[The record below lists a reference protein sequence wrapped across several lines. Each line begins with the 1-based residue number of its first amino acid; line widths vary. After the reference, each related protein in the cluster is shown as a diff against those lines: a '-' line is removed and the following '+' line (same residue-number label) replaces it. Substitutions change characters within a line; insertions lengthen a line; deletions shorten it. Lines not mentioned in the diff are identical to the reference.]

1 MSKLFSYD
9 GPVVA
14 AIEGFAH
21 LVALNLITMALCI
34 PIVTGGAALT
44 ALHYSVLHLVR
55 GEEGHI
61 YRDYFREFKANFK
74 WATLLWLPML
84 LMGAF
89 IIFDIW
95 LIRTNPDAFPA
106 ALRVVFGAG
115 FIIIS
120 MALVWIFPLLCHFAY
135 NSVGTYIHNAILISI
150 GNLPRTIAMLIISIL
165 PLLAIYRAP
174 YKSLAWLFILGISG
188 PAWLKAWLYSSAFKK
203 YEPKEDSSEEADGE
217 EVGGA
222 SEGFKTGASGP
233 RGE

>member
-14 AIEGFAH
+14 IIEGFAH

-34 PIVTGGAALT
+34 PVITGGAALT
-44 ALHYSVLHLVR
+44 ALHYSVLHIVR

-61 YRDYFREFKANFK
+61 YRDYFRQFKANFK

-95 LIRTNPDAFPA
+95 LIRTNPDAFPS
-106 ALRVVFGAG
+106 ALRIVFGAG

-120 MALVWIFPLLCHFAY
+120 MVLVWIFPLLCHFAY
-135 NSVGTYIHNAILISI
+135 DSVGTYIHNAILISLA
-150 GNLPRTIAMLIISIL
+150 NLPRTIAMLIISIL
-165 PLLAIYRAP
+165 PFLAIYRAP
-174 YKSLAWLFILGISG
+174 YKSLAWLFILGIAG
-188 PAWLKAWLYSSAFKK
+188 PAWLKAWLYSSAFRK
-203 YEPKEDSSEEADGE
+203 YEPKEEEDDEAASPEEDGAQE
-217 EVGGA
+217 E
-222 SEGFKTGASGP
+222 
-233 RGE
+233 